1 MDETERNK
9 DAARRF
15 IAGMG
20 DDPVGSMDLAMAED
34 CRTVM
39 VSAIRI
45 PGEHTKAQQLQV
57 MAGVHAVFP
66 DGLQMVIH
74 SMIAEND
81 RVVVEAESSATDVS
95 GRPYNNRYLFLLRF
109 RDGKLI
115 ELTEYVNTKVAAQF
129 FGG

>member
-9 DAARRF
+9 DTARRF
-15 IAGMG
+15 IIGMG

-39 VSAIRI
+39 VSAIAI

-57 MAGVHAVFP
+57 AAQVHAVFP
-66 DGLQMVIH
+66 EGLRMVIH

-81 RVVVEAESSATDVS
+81 RVVVEAESFATDVS
-95 GRPYNNRYLFLLRF
+95 GRLYSNKYLFLMRF
-109 RDGKLI
+109 RDGKLV
-115 ELTEYVNTKVAAQF
+115 ELTEYVNTKLAAKF
-129 FGG
+129 FEG